1 MSTRPR
7 AVFFILSSERVRQHA
22 APGGRR
28 MHACERM
35 RTCHMRAQHGFSFL
49 VYACCV
55 SFMLHGMRWRSL
67 RRFLR
72 IADFDGSQKRHMR
85 PPAVAMMHAR
95 IIFHDL
101 YP

>member
-1 MSTRPR
+1 MVS
-7 AVFFILSSERVRQHA
+7 A
-22 APGGRR
+22 
-28 MHACERM
+28 
-35 RTCHMRAQHGFSFL
+35 FL

-95 IIFHDL
+95 IIFHVMNGAHAACPQHAML
-101 YP
+101 YTRAERT